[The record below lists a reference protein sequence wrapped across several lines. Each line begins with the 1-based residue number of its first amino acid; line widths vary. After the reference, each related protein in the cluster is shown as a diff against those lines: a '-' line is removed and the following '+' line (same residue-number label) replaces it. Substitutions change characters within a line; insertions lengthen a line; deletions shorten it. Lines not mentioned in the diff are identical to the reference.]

1 MTIDPYNKNL
11 HGPGR
16 KTFSCGNPDLDNYFR
31 VQLTQ
36 DLKSSVTACYVATDE
51 QGAVIG
57 FYTLSAG
64 AVDLADLPTATQRKL
79 PRYPHPPVVRMGRL
93 AVDQRLQGKGF
104 GSVLLADALVH
115 ASNTGIGAFALV
127 VDAKDAAAGSFY
139 RHEGFMPFPSNP
151 LTLFLPL
158 RNLPA

>member
-1 MTIDPYNKNL
+1 VTIDPYNNKL

-16 KTFSCGNPDLDNYFR
+16 KTFSCGSTALDNYFR

-36 DLKSSVTACYVATDE
+36 DLKSSVATCFVATDD
-51 QGAVIG
+51 QGSIIG

-64 AVDLADLPTATQRKL
+64 SVDLADLPAATQRKL

-93 AVDQRLQGKGF
+93 AIDQQFQRKGF

-127 VDAKDAAAGSFY
+127 VDAKDGVAGAFY
-139 RHEGFMPFPSNP
+139 QHSGFIPFPSNP
-151 LTLFLPL
+151 LTLFHPLQGLPI
-158 RNLPA
+158 